1 VEGNAGVGIHDFSPD
16 GDRDESLQ
24 ASRRMNLQV
33 LRALLRKE
41 YLQIFRDKLML
52 RQLILMPFVQLLLL
66 SSAATFEVKTAHLYL
81 VDKDHS
87 SASRGLVDHLRASG
101 RFQVVGAT
109 PSMDLA
115 DKAIL
120 SRDAGVILV
129 VPQGFENDIVRTKNA
144 EVQLIFNAEDG
155 ALAGVTNSYAQQ
167 IIAAYARDLGASL
180 RPMVTASPSIDI
192 RTRGWY
198 NQELDYKDYMIPGI
212 LVQLLTLI
220 GTLLTAMNIVR
231 EKELGT
237 LDQLNVT
244 PIPRSAFIAAKLI
257 PLWTIALVELTI
269 GLLVARFLFNV
280 PMRGSIA
287 LVFFA
292 ASIYLVVALGIGL
305 WVSTLVETQQQAM
318 FVSFFLMLI
327 YLLMSGLF
335 TPVRSM
341 PNWAQWIAEVNPVKH
356 IIEIMRAVLL
366 KGAGITDIVRPLTFL
381 AVAGALVLTLAVRQY
396 AKTSR

>member
-1 VEGNAGVGIHDFSPD
+1 MI
-16 GDRDESLQ
+16 R
-24 ASRRMNLQV
+24 V
-33 LRALLRKE
+33 LKALIRKE

-52 RQLILMPFVQLLLL
+52 RQLILMPLVQLLLL
-66 SSAATFEVKTAHLYL
+66 ASAATFEVKTAHVYL
-81 VDKDHS
+81 VDQDHS
-87 SASRGLVDHLRASG
+87 SASRGLVDHFRASG
-101 RFQVVGAT
+101 RFAIVGAS
-109 PSMDLA
+109 PSRDLA

-129 VPQGFENDIVRTKNA
+129 IPHGFENDVVTTKTGRL
-144 EVQLIFNAEDG
+144 QLIFNAEDG

-167 IIAAYARDLGASL
+167 IIATYARDLGATLHPAVSA
-180 RPMVTASPSIDI
+180 TPSIDV

-257 PLWTIALVELTI
+257 PLLTIALVELTL
-269 GLLVARFLFNV
+269 GLVVARLLFNV
-280 PMRGSIA
+280 PIRGSIT

-292 ASIYLVVALGIGL
+292 ASVYLVVALGIGL
-305 WVSTLVETQQQAM
+305 WVSTLVDTQQQAM
-318 FVSFFLMLI
+318 FISFFLMLV

-341 PNWAQWIAEVNPVKH
+341 PTWAQWMAEANPVKH
-356 IIEIMRAVLL
+356 IIEIMRAVML
-366 KGAGITDIVRPLTFL
+366 KGAGIADVARPLTIL
-381 AVAGALVLTLAVRQY
+381 AAGGALVLTLSVRQY